1 MLDRIFHIGLW
12 AAFTVVVTVMIINA
26 LYMLVSPRAWFGLP
40 RWLGLQGVL
49 TLDRHGSR
57 GGALQVRVLGGIII
71 ATVGWIAVELLPT
84 IAKR

>member
-1 MLDRIFHIGLW
+1 MLDRLFHTALW
-12 AAFTVVVTVMIINA
+12 AAFTVVVTVMLINA
-26 LYMLVSPRAWFGLP
+26 FYMLVSPKAWFGLP

-84 IAKR
+84 IFKR